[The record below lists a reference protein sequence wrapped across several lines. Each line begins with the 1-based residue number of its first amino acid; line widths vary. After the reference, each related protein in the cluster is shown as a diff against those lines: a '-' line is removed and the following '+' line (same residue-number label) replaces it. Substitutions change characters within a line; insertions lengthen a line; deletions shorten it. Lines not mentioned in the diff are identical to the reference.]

1 MQHAINAAGRLDRLP
16 ISRFH
21 WKILGLIASGAFLD
35 AFDIYL
41 ANGSVAAMVKDGFTD
56 LHHGAMF
63 VSSTFVG
70 MMLGAFI
77 AGWLGDRLGRRYSY
91 QLNLAVFGLA
101 SIAAC
106 FAPNIEWLIGLR
118 FVMGLGLG
126 AELVVAAGTLA
137 EFVPPATRGKWVSL
151 LAVITNSGLF
161 AALAAGYWVIPHL
174 GWRYMFALAGV
185 GALVV
190 WFLRHRMPESPR
202 WLESVG
208 RLDEAEA
215 TLSAIEREVS
225 AQVGQ
230 LPPVQRTVNLN
241 KGKVPLGAL
250 FAKGMRSR
258 TVVASLTAVGVNVGL
273 YGFIAWLPTFFVA
286 QGLSVVKS
294 LGFVFVMSVG
304 SPVGGLIGYF
314 IADRVGRA
322 RGILISSIVSVALGW
337 VYVTL
342 RDPVAIM
349 LVGFCLVSAIYTI
362 CTLGLFGYIPELF
375 PTEVRLRGTGV
386 AGTIGRASSIVT
398 PWLALLLYER
408 FGVSGVIAM
417 VSVVLAVLCVAIL
430 VLRVETSRAALED
443 IKPETGDARELG
455 GNAAIAGGA
464 EGR

>member
-1 MQHAINAAGRLDRLP
+1 MANTVNAAGRLDRLP

-21 WKILGLIASGAFLD
+21 WKILGLIAGGAFLD

-56 LHHGAMF
+56 LRHGAMF

-70 MMLGAFI
+70 MMIGAFV
-77 AGWLGDRLGRRYSY
+77 AGYVGDRLGRRYSY

-106 FAPNIEWLIGLR
+106 FAPDIEWLIVLR
-118 FVMGLGLG
+118 FVMGVGLG

-137 EFVPPATRGKWVSL
+137 EFVPPETRGKWVSL
-151 LAVITNSGLF
+151 LAIITNSGLF
-161 AALAAGYWVIPHL
+161 AALAAGYWIIPYL

-190 WFLRHRMPESPR
+190 WFMRKRMPESPR

-215 TLSAIEREVS
+215 TLAAIEREVGK
-225 AQVGQ
+225 QVGT
-230 LPPVQRTVNLN
+230 LPPVRRIVDLHV
-241 KGKVPLGAL
+241 GKVPLGVL
-250 FAKGMRSR
+250 FSRGMRAR
-258 TVVASLTAVGVNVGL
+258 TAVAALTAIGVNVGL
-273 YGFIAWLPTFFVA
+273 YGFIAWLPTFFVT
-286 QGLSVVKS
+286 QGLSVVRS
-294 LGFVFVMSVG
+294 LGFVFLMSIG
-304 SPVGGLIGYF
+304 SPVGGLIGYL

-322 RGILISSIVSVALGW
+322 RGIVIASILSIALGW
-337 VYVTL
+337 LYVSL
-342 RDPVAIM
+342 RDTTAII

-362 CTLGLFGYIPELF
+362 TTLGLFGYIPELF

-386 AGTIGRASSIVT
+386 AGMAGRMSSIGT
-398 PWLALLLYER
+398 PALALALYQA

-417 VSVVLAVLCVAIL
+417 VSATLGVLCVAIGL
-430 VLRVETSRAALED
+430 LRVETGRQALEEVA
-443 IKPETGDARELG
+443 PGASDAEVAVG
-455 GNAAIAGGA
+455 SPGVTQS
-464 EGR
+464 